1 MITSADQMAAMHKA
15 NVESMQ
21 ALAAKSMAG
30 LERLAELQM
39 AAAKSTFEDA
49 SEQMKALFSIK
60 DIKELTEMAATSAQ
74 PAADK
79 VTAYA
84 QHVYAIATETGSEI
98 AKIVEKHLADGNQQ
112 LHSAIDAMAKTA
124 PAGTEGMVAM
134 VKQAVTAAS
143 SAYDQVN
150 RAARQA
156 VDMTEANIASVA
168 KTAAPA
174 ASKGRKAA

>member
-1 MITSADQMAAMHKA
+1 
-15 NVESMQ
+15 MQ

-30 LERLAELQM
+30 LEKLAELQM

-49 SEQMKALFSIK
+49 SEQMKALFSVK
-60 DIKELTEMAATSAQ
+60 DIKELTDIANTAAQ

-79 VTAYA
+79 ASAYA

-112 LHSAIDAMAKTA
+112 LHAAIDAMAKTA
-124 PAGTEGMVAM
+124 PAGSEGMVAI
-134 VKQAVTAAS
+134 VKQAAAAAS
-143 SAYDQVN
+143 SAFDQVN

-156 VDMTEANIASVA
+156 VDMTEANIASVT

-174 ASKGRKAA
+174 TSKARRAA